1 MAITLVP
8 LSPSAMSEAYLGI
21 DVSKDRLDLFL
32 LPEGRS
38 WSVPNDPSQI
48 DALAASL
55 RDAPPALVVLE
66 ATGGLERPVAAELA
80 AAGLHVAIVNPRQ
93 VRDFAK
99 ALGRLAKTDR
109 IDAGM
114 LAEFA
119 ERIRPEPRAL
129 PSEEAELLEALVL
142 RRRQLS
148 LMLSAERVRRTS
160 MRAPKLQRD
169 LDRHIAWLEKRLKA
183 IDGELS
189 QAVRKSPIWRAK
201 DDLLQSVP
209 GVGDTVSRT
218 LLASLPELGTLNRKE
233 IAALVGVAP
242 FNCDSGRM
250 RGKRRIWGGRAHV
263 RRVLYMAAL
272 VATRHNPVLKAFYER
287 LKAAG
292 KPPKVALVACMRK
305 LLTILNA
312 ILRTGKP
319 WNPALA
325 PAAA

>member
-1 MAITLVP
+1 MAITSVP
-8 LSPSAMSEAYLGI
+8 LSPSAMSETYLGI
-21 DVSKDRLDLFL
+21 DVSKDRLDLVL

-38 WSVPNDPSQI
+38 WSVPNDPLQADGLI
-48 DALAASL
+48 ASL
-55 RDAPPALVVLE
+55 QDVPPALIVLE
-66 ATGGLERPVAAELA
+66 ATGGLERPVAAALA
-80 AAGLHVAIVNPRQ
+80 GSGLSVAIVNPRQ

-109 IDAGM
+109 IDARM

-119 ERIRPEPRAL
+119 ERVRPEPRAL

-142 RRRQLS
+142 RRRQLVE
-148 LMLSAERVRRTS
+148 MLSAERARRTS
-160 MRAPKLQRD
+160 TRAAKLQRD

-183 IDGELS
+183 LDGELS
-189 QAVRKSPIWRAK
+189 QAVRRSPIWRAK

-209 GVGDTVSRT
+209 GVGKTVSRT

-242 FNCDSGRM
+242 FNCDSGQM

-263 RRVLYMAAL
+263 RRALYMAAL
-272 VATRHNPVLKAFYER
+272 VATRHNPVLKDFYAR
-287 LKAAG
+287 LRDAG
-292 KPPKVALVACMRK
+292 KPTKVALVACMRK

-319 WNPALA
+319 WNPALT